1 MVLCF
6 GDSIT
11 EGRPGATYLKY
22 VKSRKLFRNFGLGGD
37 TLIGMTKRLERV
49 IDDPKY
55 SGSRTIIIG
64 IGTNDVLHPF
74 LKNYTRSWNRIVN
87 GLALRG
93 SVPCRDEAEFRERYE
108 YLLQMLKQ
116 AGKEVI
122 IFGIPLLETDIAE
135 LNQMAVSCNEI
146 IKELCGKFML
156 TYIDI
161 MSFQREIKVRQN
173 NAGSRFFSKN
183 VFEPVVLAILTTYLP
198 FTDAVSK
205 KRGLA
210 VTVDGVHMNTV
221 SAKGLAGLIDNAV
234 HNRR

>member
-22 VKSRKLFRNFGLGGD
+22 VKPRKQYKNFGLGGD
-37 TLIGMTKRLERV
+37 TLIGMTKRVARA

-55 SGSRTIIIG
+55 SGVKTIIIG

-74 LKNYTRSWNRIVN
+74 LKNYARSWTRIVD
-87 GLALRG
+87 GLVLRG
-93 SVPCRDEAEFRERYE
+93 SVPCEDEAEFRERYE
-108 YLLQMLKQ
+108 ILLKMLKQ

-135 LNQMAVSCNEI
+135 LNQKAVSYNEI
-146 IKELCGKFML
+146 IKELCGKFMS
-156 TYIDI
+156 TYLDI
-161 MSFQREIKVRQN
+161 MSFQREVKSRQN
-173 NAGSRFFSKN
+173 NKGTCFFSKN
-183 VFEPVVLAILTTYLP
+183 VFEPVILAILTTYLP
-198 FTDAVSK
+198 FTDMVSK
-205 KRGLA
+205 RRGLA
-210 VTVDGVHMNTV
+210 VSVDGVHMNTV

-234 HNRR
+234 QIR